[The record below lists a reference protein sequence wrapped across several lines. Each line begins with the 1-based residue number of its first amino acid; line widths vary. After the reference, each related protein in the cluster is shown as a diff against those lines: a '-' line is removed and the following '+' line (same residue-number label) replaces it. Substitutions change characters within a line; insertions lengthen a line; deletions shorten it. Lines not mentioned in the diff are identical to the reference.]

1 MKILILHGPNLNLF
15 GRREPHI
22 YGTTTLAQINQMLEK
37 LAKELKVE
45 LAIKQSNHEGE
56 LLDFLHKHMDSAAGA
71 VINPG
76 GLTQHGVSLHDCI
89 KAMPFPCIETHMSN
103 LATREEWRHFS
114 IISSAVRGTVQ
125 GFGWRSYLAALRLAA
140 ELAHEKKA
148 EKPKKA
154 K

>member
-22 YGTTTLAQINQMLEK
+22 YGTTTLAEINQMLEK

-56 LLDFLHKHMDSAAGA
+56 LLDFLHQHMDSAAGA

-114 IISSAVRGTVQ
+114 IISSAVKGTVQ
-125 GFGWRSYLAALRLAA
+125 GFGWRSYLAALRLAVEIA
-140 ELAHEKKA
+140 QEKKA
-148 EKPKKA
+148 K
-154 K
+154 

>member
-22 YGTTTLAQINQMLEK
+22 YGTTTLAEIDQMLEK

-56 LLDFLHKHMDSAAGA
+56 LLDFLHQHMDSAAGA

-140 ELAHEKKA
+140 ELAQEKKT
-148 EKPKKA
+148 K
-154 K
+154 

>member
-1 MKILILHGPNLNLF
+1 MKILVLHGPNLNLF

-22 YGTTTLAQINQMLEK
+22 YGTTTLAEINQMLEK

-56 LLDFLHKHMDSAAGA
+56 LLDFLHEHMDSAAGA

-125 GFGWRSYLAALRLAA
+125 GFGWRSYLAALRLAVEIA
-140 ELAHEKKA
+140 QEKKA
-148 EKPKKA
+148 K
-154 K
+154 

>member
-22 YGTTTLAQINQMLEK
+22 YGTTTLAEIDQMLEK

-56 LLDFLHKHMDSAAGA
+56 LLDFLHQHMDSAAGA

-125 GFGWRSYLAALRLAA
+125 GFGWRSYLAALRLAVEIA
-140 ELAHEKKA
+140 QEKKA
-148 EKPKKA
+148 K
-154 K
+154 

>member
-22 YGTTTLAQINQMLEK
+22 YGSTTLAEINQMLEK

-56 LLDFLHKHMDSAAGA
+56 LLDFLHEHMDSAAGA

-140 ELAHEKKA
+140 ELAQEKKA
-148 EKPKKA
+148 K
-154 K
+154 

>member
-1 MKILILHGPNLNLF
+1 MKILILHGPNLTLF

-22 YGTTTLAQINQMLEK
+22 YGTTTLAEINQMLEK

-56 LLDFLHKHMDSAAGA
+56 LLDFLHEHMDSAAAA

-89 KAMPFPCIETHMSN
+89 KAMPFPVIEVHMSN
-103 LATREEWRHFS
+103 LHAREQWRTHS
-114 IISSAVRGTVQ
+114 IISPAVKGTVQ

-140 ELAHEKKA
+140 ELAQDKK
-148 EKPKKA
+148 K
-154 K
+154 

>member
-22 YGTTTLAQINQMLEK
+22 YGTTTLAEINQMLEK

-125 GFGWRSYLAALRLAA
+125 GFGWRSYLAALRLAV
-140 ELAHEKKA
+140 ELAQEKKG
-148 EKPKKA
+148 KKA

>member
-1 MKILILHGPNLNLF
+1 MKILVLHGPNLNLF
-15 GRREPHI
+15 GRREPQI
-22 YGTTTLAQINQMLEK
+22 YGTTTLAEINQKLEA

-45 LAIKQSNHEGE
+45 LVIKQSNHEGE
-56 LLDFLHKHMDSAAGA
+56 LLDFLHQHMDSAAGA

-103 LATREEWRHFS
+103 IATREEWRHFS

-125 GFGWRSYLAALRLAA
+125 GFGWRSYLAALRLAV
-140 ELAHEKKA
+140 ELAQEKKA
-148 EKPKKA
+148 K
-154 K
+154 